1 MPELKVISGAGERLI
16 SFSGEPLLMALL
28 RENGF
33 ALQSPCGGKS
43 ICGRC
48 AVRASGSLRPAP
60 RDGRCLACQTQVT
73 GDTTVWLGES
83 TELENIALAGAL
95 PSFAPDPL
103 PGRYGLAVDIGT
115 TTLALQLLDLR
126 SGALLANASGTN
138 PQRQIADNVIGR
150 IGAAMSGQGSALQ
163 SLVHRAIDHL
173 KEEAC
178 LKAGISPAMIDRTV
192 ITGNTTMLYLYTG
205 RNPACLSRAPFEA
218 DHLFG
223 EWVEEGSVYLP
234 PCIGAFLGADLV
246 CALLSSGMCGLKETV
261 LLADIGTNG
270 EIALW
275 HEGVLFCC
283 ATAAG
288 PAFEGGG
295 IRSGMGSVPGAIDSV
310 WVDKGGLRFT
320 TIADAPPRGIC
331 GSGLIDA
338 AAALLE
344 TGRLEESGALVGD
357 EVEIAPEVTLTQTDI
372 RQLQLAKGAVE
383 AGIETLCASVGIHP
397 RDIQR
402 FYIAGGFG
410 SHLNAQNAALIG
422 LIPDALAE
430 KAEAL
435 GNAALAGAMM
445 LLLNQG
451 FFPEIRA
458 IADMA
463 HILTLSGNAK
473 FAESFV
479 EGMMFMRIVQDDV

>member
-1 MPELKVISGAGERLI
+1 MPELKVTSGGGTRLVY
-16 SFSGEPLLMALL
+16 FSGEPLLMDLL
-28 RENGF
+28 RENGYQV
-33 ALQSPCGGKS
+33 QSPCGGKG

-48 AVRASGSLRPAP
+48 AIRAIGSLRPIP
-60 RDGRCLACQTQVT
+60 RDDRCLACRTWVT
-73 GDTTVWLGES
+73 GNAEVWLSES
-83 TELENIALAGAL
+83 AELENIALAGPL

-115 TTLALQLLDLR
+115 TTLALQLLDLH
-126 SGALLANASGTN
+126 SGAPLASAAGTN
-138 PQRQIADNVIGR
+138 PQRQIADDVIGR
-150 IGAAMSGQGSALQ
+150 ICAAMSGHGGELQ
-163 SLVHRAIDHL
+163 SLVRKGIDHL
-173 KEEAC
+173 VAEAC
-178 LKAGISPAMIDRTV
+178 LKAGVSPALIDRSV

-205 RNPACLSRAPFEA
+205 YNPACLSRAPFRA

-246 CALLSSGMCGLKETV
+246 CALLSSGICGLKETV

-275 HEGVLFCC
+275 HEGKLFCC

-295 IRSGMGSVPGAIDSV
+295 ISCGIGSVPGAIDSV
-310 WVDKGGLRFT
+310 WVDKGELCFT
-320 TIADAPPRGIC
+320 AIADAPPLGIC

-344 TGRLEESGALVGD
+344 TGRLEESGALSGD
-357 EVEIAPEVTLTQTDI
+357 EVEIAPGVVITQGDI
-372 RQLQLAKGAVE
+372 RQLQLAKGAVL
-383 AGIETLCASVGIHP
+383 AGIETLCASVGILP
-397 RDIQR
+397 RDIQQ

-410 SHLNAQNAALIG
+410 SHLNALNAARIG
-422 LIPDALAE
+422 LIPEALAE
-430 KAEAL
+430 KTITL
-435 GNAALAGAMM
+435 GNAALSGAMM
-445 LLLNQG
+445 LLLNRS
-451 FFPEIRA
+451 FFDEIHR

-473 FAESFV
+473 FAKSFV
-479 EGMMFMRIVQDDV
+479 EGMMYESR